1 MERRRELIFL
11 CSSPGNRCW
20 NLILSEF
27 SPNFYCST
35 NRHLVKLPSSII
47 SRFAG
52 PNGFSLLNSSIMD
65 YLRSGQVIFSLR
77 SLTCLVSRWML
88 GRSRGMLIRSLN
100 ILVMHCHSLR
110 WLSSSSCTLV
120 ETHQDTSLFSS
131 HNQCSYPKKESP
143 RKFKVYVRVDNGEHA
158 STGERAL
165 QPFSSSCTLVETHQD
180 TSLFSSH
187 NQCSYPKRESPRK
200 FKAYVRVD
208 NGEHAS
214 TGERALQPFSSSC
227 TVVETHQD
235 TSLFSSQ
242 SSHNQCS

>member
-77 SLTCLVSRWML
+77 SLTCE
-88 GRSRGMLIRSLN
+88 
-100 ILVMHCHSLR
+100 H
-110 WLSSSSCTLV
+110 
-120 ETHQDTSLFSS
+120 FSS
-131 HNQCSYPKKESP
+131 I
-143 RKFKVYVRVDNGEHA
+143 
-158 STGERAL
+158 STIC
-165 QPFSSSCTLVETHQD
+165 FSVILYAACPSWGL
-180 TSLFSSH
+180 
-187 NQCSYPKRESPRK
+187 
-200 FKAYVRVD
+200 
-208 NGEHAS
+208 S
-214 TGERALQPFSSSC
+214 T
-227 TVVETHQD
+227 
-235 TSLFSSQ
+235 
-242 SSHNQCS
+242 